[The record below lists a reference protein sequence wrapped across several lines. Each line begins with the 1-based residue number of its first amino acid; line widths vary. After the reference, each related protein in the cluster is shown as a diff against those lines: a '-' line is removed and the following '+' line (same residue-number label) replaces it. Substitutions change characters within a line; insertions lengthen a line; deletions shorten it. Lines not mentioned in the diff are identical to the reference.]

1 MKMASAKYLL
11 GLLALCAGTAH
22 AGENLNSR
30 NWAASCSAC
39 HGTNGH
45 AVTGMAALA
54 GVDKAY
60 LVNTMLE
67 FKSGKRPAT
76 LMHQIAKGYSDEQIG
91 QIAEFFAKQQK

>member
-1 MKMASAKYLL
+1 MKISSAKYVL
-11 GLLALCAGTAH
+11 GLLALCAGMAH
-22 AGENLNSR
+22 AAENHSGR
-30 NWAASCSAC
+30 NWAAACSAC

-54 GVDKAY
+54 GMDKTY
-60 LVNTMLE
+60 LVNSMQD

-91 QIAEFFAKQQK
+91 QIAEFFAKQK

>member
-1 MKMASAKYLL
+1 MKMVSAKYLL
-11 GLLALCAGTAH
+11 GLLALCAGAAH

-30 NWAASCSAC
+30 NLAAACAAC

-54 GVDKAY
+54 GMDKTY
-60 LVNTMLE
+60 LVNSMQD

-76 LMHQIAKGYSDEQIG
+76 LMHQIAKGYSDDQIG
-91 QIAEFFAKQQK
+91 QIAEFFTKQK